1 MVVGRVQ
8 PFQLADNIAATNNV
22 QAQAGEDG
30 GGRKWCRPRKP
41 PLPADSAPT
50 KSTNHQQTVDVRLTY
65 FCLS

>member
-30 GGRKWCRPRKP
+30 GGRK
-41 PLPADSAPT
+41 
-50 KSTNHQQTVDVRLTY
+50 
-65 FCLS
+65 